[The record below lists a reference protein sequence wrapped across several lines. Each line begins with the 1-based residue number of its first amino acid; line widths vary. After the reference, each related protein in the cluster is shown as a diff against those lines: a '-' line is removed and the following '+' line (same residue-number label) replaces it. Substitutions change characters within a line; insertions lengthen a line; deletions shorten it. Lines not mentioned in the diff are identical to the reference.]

1 MELSETENP
10 LEGGDDNFFNSLGPR
25 VPMKFMEEK
34 NKIKQP
40 KKK

>member
-1 MELSETENP
+1 VKQKIP
-10 LEGGDDNFFNSLGPR
+10 LKEGMTIFSIALALGPR